1 MKANLLQKNK
11 NILRFP
17 VIWKINNPQ
26 HHQSAL
32 LLKTQTQNPRF
43 LTHPTSPK
51 LSKHRFETN
60 NFYFGFKIVFW
71 KQIKLTEV
79 SLQRKETRKYHKD
92 YRALAYCRFHG
103 YDDETNRFRDLICRT
118 VNG

>member
-1 MKANLLQKNK
+1 M
-11 NILRFP
+11 IS
-17 VIWKINNPQ
+17 KINNPQ
-26 HHQSAL
+26 HPPTRTS
-32 LLKTQTQNPRF
+32 TENPNSKPSF
-43 LTHPTSPK
+43 SNHPTPPEV
-51 LSKHRFETN
+51 SKHRFETN

-103 YDDETNRFRDLICRT
+103 YEDKTNRFRDLICRT
-118 VNG
+118 GNG